1 MCHHTFTQ
9 IRCDSK
15 HFSNYVLIFTSLI
28 SKVAYLTCTSIIL
41 PQPGLVVETSSGAQL
56 FIEYEGGRVRFFWW
70 RLPQKKKDQQQQRI
84 QTLYKLHVEHAR
96 ATLHTASHEEF
107 HNLLLRSQWGNLR
120 WGEKKT
126 EIHTFVFSFS
136 ANAYLSFTFLSYRYA
151 RILINVQKL
160 VYKCS
165 QLFGR
170 ECISR
175 LMARNNSSSLFWRED
190 LEFFLSTQFSL
201 EKFSYI
207 STFLFN
213 FHLLFERAAR
223 VNLFLRVIYTSCG
236 C

>member
-120 WGEKKT
+120 WGGKKDGDSHVRLFIFS
-126 EIHTFVFSFS
+126 ERLSFFHFSF
-136 ANAYLSFTFLSYRYA
+136 LSL
-151 RILINVQKL
+151 
-160 VYKCS
+160 CS
-165 QLFGR
+165 
-170 ECISR
+170 
-175 LMARNNSSSLFWRED
+175 D
-190 LEFFLSTQFSL
+190 
-201 EKFSYI
+201 
-207 STFLFN
+207 FN
-213 FHLLFERAAR
+213 KRPKAC
-223 VNLFLRVIYTSCG
+223 V
-236 C
+236 